1 VPKSIEARQSSAT
14 SDAFALTALF
24 SSMPHV
30 RIPEIEERVELIY
43 MKPGQLTTRL
53 YIWSVTISLAPVRQ
67 EFFGWAA
74 SLGAG

>member
-1 VPKSIEARQSSAT
+1 
-14 SDAFALTALF
+14 
-24 SSMPHV
+24 MPHV